1 MKITVEMPLSV
12 LTGSCGGSFGKEVYL
27 NSKFMGCIG
36 FNKSLEFEAKQGE
49 NEFKLIDCK
58 NEKPLKST
66 IKYTASGDVY
76 FWIVDCISNWKGYYT
91 KVYGKGKDYKLISES
106 KE

>member
-36 FNKSLEFEAKQGE
+36 FNKALEFEAKQGE

-58 NEKPLKST
+58 KST
-66 IKYTASGDVY
+66 DVAIIRFTATENVY
-76 FWIVDCISNWKGYYT
+76 FWIMECTSARNSFNT
-91 KVYGKGKDYKLISES
+91 KIYGKGEDYKLISES